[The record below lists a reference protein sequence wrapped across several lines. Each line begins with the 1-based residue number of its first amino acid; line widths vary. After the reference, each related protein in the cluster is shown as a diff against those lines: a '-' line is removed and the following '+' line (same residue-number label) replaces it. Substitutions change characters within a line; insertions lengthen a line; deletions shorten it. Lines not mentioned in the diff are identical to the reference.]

1 MNLRRSDGL
10 SLAFSSVMM
19 SSSFSDAAKKYMHQC
34 PHTAVHGGTPF
45 TSAAL
50 NIGTYIWRD
59 WGDTHFKLMY
69 CCVSCLCGTKL
80 LFILSSNRKVLP
92 RLRPSDRW
100 RLTVI
105 GLKVFS
111 YFWLD
116 EDVLTLATWA
126 TIASWP
132 AWPFHLFTDVSPI
145 DVTSTESGLVCYSFL
160 NCYFHHAYK

>member
-1 MNLRRSDGL
+1 VVLNFYSFCRRIE
-10 SLAFSSVMM
+10 
-19 SSSFSDAAKKYMHQC
+19 KRY
-34 PHTAVHGGTPF
+34 
-45 TSAAL
+45 
-50 NIGTYIWRD
+50 
-59 WGDTHFKLMY
+59 
-69 CCVSCLCGTKL
+69 
-80 LFILSSNRKVLP
+80 P
-92 RLRPSDRW
+92 RLRPSDQW

-160 NCYFHHAYK
+160 NCYFTTPVNSVGSMFI